1 MNNLTPYYKWRK
13 ILLRTSAVM
22 ALGTAMEAAG
32 LETRAGT
39 VEPVPGAMEPWQTQG
54 PCLAED
60 GTALSYLGDVDT

>member
-1 MNNLTPYYKWRK
+1 
-13 ILLRTSAVM
+13 M